1 MALTS
6 LEHLTV
12 EVLKAAIIEQPASY
26 GDAML
31 RSLIFGPR
39 YQHVTYRAAS
49 GKVYYE
55 NPNHFYGL
63 GPRSPSDCRWM
74 IPCGLEALEQEKF

>member
-12 EVLKAAIIEQPASY
+12 EVLKAAIIQQPKSE

-31 RSLIFGPR
+31 RALVFGPH
-39 YQHVTYRAAS
+39 YQHVTYRAIS

-55 NPNHFYGL
+55 EPSTFYGL

-74 IPCGLEALEQEKF
+74 IPCGLGALEQEKF